1 MANFGTHFTY
11 PQPPRASDSGVMFA
25 VETERAAKT
34 AGNAVTR
41 FARRV
46 LAGALRAIDE
56 APFDLAWPA
65 SARGLQTRRSYGVT
79 SESR

>member
-11 PQPPRASDSGVMFA
+11 PQPPRPTDSGVMFA
-25 VETERAAKT
+25 VETERAAQS
-34 AGNAVTR
+34 AGNAIAR

-56 APFDLAWPA
+56 APFEMAWPPA
-65 SARGLQTRRSYGVT
+65 ARPLGMRREFGQTREQG
-79 SESR
+79 